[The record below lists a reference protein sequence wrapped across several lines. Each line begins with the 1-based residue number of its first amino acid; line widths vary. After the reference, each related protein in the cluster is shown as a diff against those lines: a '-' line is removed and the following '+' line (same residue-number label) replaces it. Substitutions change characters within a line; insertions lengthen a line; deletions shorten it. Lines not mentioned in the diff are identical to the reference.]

1 MIYIKKPISAI
12 LRSRRTVF
20 TFKDISLM
28 WRNTNKEAVIAG
40 INYYV
45 RTGQLYRIRRGIYAK
60 DANYDKTELA
70 CRIFTPA
77 YVSFET
83 VLVRA
88 GINFQYYGQIFVAS
102 YLAREIVVD
111 GQAYQFRKI
120 KDTLLTDSAG
130 IINKDGIA
138 IATAERAFL
147 DTLYLNT
154 DYHFDNLAL
163 LNREKVWE
171 LLPLYANQRMK
182 RKVEEF
188 FKENEEGRSL

>member
-1 MIYIKKPISAI
+1 MEYLKKPISSI
-12 LRSRRTVF
+12 LRSHRTVF
-20 TFKDISLM
+20 TFKDISLL

-45 RTGQLYRIRRGIYAK
+45 STGQLYRIRRGIYAK
-60 DANYDKTELA
+60 DVNYDKTELA
-70 CRIFTPA
+70 CRIYTPA

-83 VLVRA
+83 VLTRS
-88 GINFQYYGQIFVAS
+88 GINFQYYGQIFIAS

-111 GQAYQFRKI
+111 GQVYKFRKI
-120 KDTLLTDSAG
+120 KNTLLTEPAG

-138 IATAERAFL
+138 IAIAERAFL

-154 DYHFDNLAL
+154 DYHFDNLASL
-163 LNREKVWE
+163 DWAKIFEI
-171 LLPLYANQRMK
+171 LPLYDNKRMM

-188 FKENEEGRSL
+188 FNDNKDNG

>member
-1 MIYIKKPISAI
+1 
-12 LRSRRTVF
+12 
-20 TFKDISLM
+20 M

-45 RTGQLYRIRRGIYAK
+45 NSGQLYRIRRGIYAK
-60 DANYDKTELA
+60 DASYDKTELA
-70 CRIFTPA
+70 CRIYTPA

-83 VLVRA
+83 VLTRA

-102 YLAREIVVD
+102 YLARKIVVD
-111 GQAYQFRKI
+111 GQVYQFRKI
-120 KDTLLTDSAG
+120 KNALLTDSAG

-138 IATAERAFL
+138 IATSERAFL

-154 DYHFDNLAL
+154 DYHFDNLASL
-163 LNREKVWE
+163 DWDNVFEM
-171 LLPLYANQRMK
+171 LPLYDNKRMK

-188 FKENEEGRSL
+188 FKDKG